1 MNPNTRENFQR
12 LIAAVAVLPA
22 IPTAVAHP
30 CDESSLAGAVD
41 AAKLGIIE
49 PILVGL
55 RKRILAA
62 ASATKLDVGPLQIR
76 RASCLARACRLPS
89 PAAPIRCR
97 AGSLRAP
104 SRRWSRAVAVNSRGR

>member
-1 MNPNTRENFQR
+1 MNPNTCENFQR
-12 LIAAVAVLPA
+12 LIAAVAALPA

-30 CDESSLAGAVD
+30 WDEFSVPGALD

-49 PILVGL
+49 PILVGPQ
-55 RKRILAA
+55 KRILPA
-62 ASATKLDVGPLQIR
+62 ASAAKLDVGPLRIR
-76 RASCLARACRLPS
+76 RALCLARACRSPS

-104 SRRWSRAVAVNSRGR
+104 SRRWSRAVAVSSRGR